1 MRLLKFILF
10 GGLGKYY
17 VTSPTIT
24 NLQLNK
30 RLKAMALE
38 MVYTLSVFIPLMF
51 PVFVFSVMTDR
62 VEVGQPYPTDL
73 QSKDILVMLFASPIY
88 IALFNKDFFQGQS
101 IINRLLGYQVV
112 DNKTMSPASGL
123 KCMLRNVTAPIWMIE
138 GIVVLINPQRRI
150 GDFIAGTKLI
160 EVQTSDPQLILD
172 EIKQVKLNAK
182 TLTTLGA
189 TFIVMLFYAVLFDDK
204 FRFW

>member
-1 MRLLKFILF
+1 
-10 GGLGKYY
+10 
-17 VTSPTIT
+17 
-24 NLQLNK
+24 
-30 RLKAMALE
+30 
-38 MVYTLSVFIPLMF
+38 MF

>member
-1 MRLLKFILF
+1 MKILKFILF
-10 GGLGKYY
+10 GALGKYY

-24 NLQLNK
+24 NLDANK

-38 MVYTLSVFIPLMF
+38 MVYTLSVVIPFML
-51 PVFVFSVMTDR
+51 PVFVFSVITNR
-62 VEVGQPYPTDL
+62 VEVGQSYPTDL
-73 QSKDILVMLFASPIY
+73 QSKDIVVFIFASPIY
-88 IALFNKDFFQGQS
+88 IALFNKDFFRGQS

-123 KCMLRNVTAPIWMIE
+123 KCMLRNVTAPLWLIE

-150 GDFIAGTKLI
+150 GDFIAGTRLV
-160 EVQTSDPQLILD
+160 EVEPSDPELILD
-172 EIKQVKLNAK
+172 EIKNIKLVIR
-182 TLTTLGA
+182 TLATLGA
-189 TFIVMLFYAVLFDDK
+189 TFIVMLFYAVLFEDK